1 VERIHADR
9 VTGRLDACAAAGG
22 LNDPKLRL
30 KLRSVT
36 TEGLE
41 GFANSF
47 RVESVPGLGDVLERR

>member
-1 VERIHADR
+1 M
-9 VTGRLDACAAAGG
+9 TGRLDARAAAGG

-36 TEGLE
+36 TESLE
-41 GFANSF
+41 GFANAF